1 MATVYNINK
10 GINKPIEF
18 RGLKGQY
25 IGYLAGGL
33 VGLLLLFAGL
43 YLIGTS
49 LYVCLPVVGTL
60 GTALFIGVTSLSHRF
75 GQHGLMKY
83 FARQGMPRYLRFRSR
98 RVFTTLKHKRNG

>member
-1 MATVYNINK
+1 MATIYRINK

-33 VGLLLLFAGL
+33 VGLLLLFAGM
-43 YLIGTS
+43 YLIGTD
-49 LYVCLPVVGTL
+49 LYICLPVVAVL
-60 GTALFIGVTSLSHRF
+60 GTALFIGVNRLSHRF

-83 FARQGMPRYLRFRSR
+83 FARKGMPQYLKSRSR
-98 RVFTTLKHKRNG
+98 RIYTTLKQAKK

>member
-1 MATVYNINK
+1 MATVYPINK

-33 VGLLLLFAGL
+33 VGLLLLFAAL

-49 LYVCLPVVGTL
+49 LYVCLPVIGVL
-60 GTALFIGVTSLSHRF
+60 GTGLFVGVTRLSRRF
-75 GQHGLMKY
+75 GQHGLSKY
-83 FARQGMPRYLRFRSR
+83 FARQGMPRYIRFRSR
-98 RVFTTLKHKRNG
+98 RLFTTLKQKRNG